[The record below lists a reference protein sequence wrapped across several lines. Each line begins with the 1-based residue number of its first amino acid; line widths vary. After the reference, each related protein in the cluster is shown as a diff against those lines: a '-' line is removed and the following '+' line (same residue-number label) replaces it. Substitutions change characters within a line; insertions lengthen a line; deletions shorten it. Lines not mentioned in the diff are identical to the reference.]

1 MVMEIFMVLL
11 SIALI
16 LAACI
21 GCEKVVHP
29 KLDLA
34 ECTRK
39 FKSDLLR
46 ILSVLFSG
54 DNARHIFDASLWEHF
69 LVIFKEYHHD
79 AFTPTCQA
87 GFFDGTPRLCISF
100 VPNREL
106 AADDL
111 NRLCKLLCLKM
122 NQYLMLYGLHWR
134 IFSEYS
140 LMDGTAYVNIFYAE
154 FKEDIPPFL
163 KRYRIAV
170 RRKAAGGYGVL
181 HDEALDREING
192 NVRPQ
197 H

>member
-16 LAACI
+16 LGACI

-69 LVIFKEYHHD
+69 LVILKEYHHD

-111 NRLCKLLCLKM
+111 NRLCKLLCLKFS
-122 NQYLMLYGLHWR
+122 QYLQLYGLCWQH
-134 IFSEYS
+134 FAEYS
-140 LMDGTAYVNIFYAE
+140 ILDGTMRINLYYAE
-154 FKEDIPPFL
+154 FKEDIQPFF

-170 RRKAAGGYGVL
+170 NRRAAGGYGVL
-181 HDEALDREING
+181 HDEALDKEINS
-192 NVRPQ
+192 NACPR